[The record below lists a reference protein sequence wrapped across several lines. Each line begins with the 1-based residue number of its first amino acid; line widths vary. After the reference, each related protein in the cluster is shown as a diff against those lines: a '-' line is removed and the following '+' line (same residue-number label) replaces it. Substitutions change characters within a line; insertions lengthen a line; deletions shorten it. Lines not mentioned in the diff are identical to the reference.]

1 MAKPIACYP
10 PTGIHVVI
18 VGAGFGG
25 LTTAIECHFKGHKV
39 TVLEQVPEWKNLGDI
54 LSLGMYIC
62 HSCQINTD
70 LPLLNIKLPMLG
82 ES

>member
-25 LTTAIECHFKGHKV
+25 LTAAIECHLKGHKV
-39 TVLEQVPEWKNLGDI
+39 TVLERTPEWRDLGDI
-54 LSLGMYIC
+54 LSLGTYIY
-62 HSCQINTD
+62 I
-70 LPLLNIKLPMLG
+70 PLSSKYFLY
-82 ES
+82 